1 MGRPITPS
9 AKSRHGGTELTFD
22 RFFFEKYLPYAKARK
37 KSAYQDEHVYQ
48 KHLSPVIG
56 DMPLNRL
63 TPAVLDGWMTSHLQE
78 GLKKS
83 TVNKHIAFVNRLL
96 KLADKWSLTES
107 TYQSLRLDKFRDSDL
122 TQRFLKK
129 SEIAD
134 LLDAAQRDQH
144 PFLFPIVRLLLLTGC
159 RVGEIRKAKWQ
170 DVDLD
175 QKLWVVPVA
184 KGGRSRRIYLN
195 GMAVEAFR
203 DIRKRAQHEGTGLS
217 HRDYVVTNPKTGDCY
232 HSFYA
237 AWYRTLDRAGLRQ
250 VRIHDL
256 RHTYASILINKGA
269 SIYEVQKL
277 LGHASVNMT
286 QRYAQLFPDTLHAKA
301 EMAAKFL
308 SD

>member
-1 MGRPITPS
+1 M
-9 AKSRHGGTELTFD
+9 
-22 RFFFEKYLPYAKARK
+22 RK
-37 KSAYQDEHVYQ
+37 KTLFQEVYLFRKHVSGTLGRIVLREMTPRDTDRW
-48 KHLSPVIG
+48 LS
-56 DMPLNRL
+56 N
-63 TPAVLDGWMTSHLQE
+63 HLQS
-78 GLKKS
+78 GLKSS
-83 TVNKHIAFVNRLL
+83 TINKHIAFVNRLL

-107 TYQSLRLDKFRDSDL
+107 TYQSLRLDKFRDADL

-134 LLDAAQRDQH
+134 LLDAAQKDQH

-203 DIRKRAQHEGTGLS
+203 DIRKRAQHEGNGLS

-237 AWYRTLDRAGLRQ
+237 AWYRTLDRAGLRK